1 MRKGS
6 VLIYFGS
13 LLHAGGAN
21 RTDRP
26 RTGVV
31 ISYCLGWLR
40 QAENQYLAVAPDIA
54 QSLPKELQRLLGYFV
69 HEPNLGCVEGQDPL
83 LFLNDAWP
91 HPLPFQEFIPKE
103 VQPMLEEHRA
113 KMLTPVERPSAQVII
128 GRFAGTL

>member
-21 RTDRP
+21 RTDQA

-31 ISYCLGWLR
+31 ISYSLGWLR
-40 QAENQYLAVAPDIA
+40 QAENQYLAVPPDIA
-54 QSLPKELQRLLGYFV
+54 RTLPEELQRLLGYFV
-69 HEPNLGCVEGQDPL
+69 HEPNLGCVEGQDPIQAL
-83 LFLNDAWP
+83 KEGRAEATS
-91 HPLPFQEFIPKE
+91 FQEFIPKE

-113 KMLTPVERPSAQVII
+113 KMLGA
-128 GRFAGTL
+128 